1 MTKNEFLASFQNEL
15 QKRHIPD
22 WEDVVSEYEQ
32 HFALK
37 QADGFSEEEIAAK
50 LGAPAELAAQFEAA
64 DEDGKTAASPAAHLI
79 RFGVGAMDVVAALGM
94 VVLVAWLVIMAAFTA
109 VYAVAGICLIFDWN
123 IAGLL
128 PSMPRLCAVLAGL
141 MLLALCS
148 LSAVGT
154 VYYAEFLRQLCR
166 AYGRQ
171 RAMRWPQPGTG
182 RGCPLCP
189 CIPS

>member
-79 RFGVGAMDVVAALGM
+79 RFGVGAMDVVAG
-94 VVLVAWLVIMAAFTA
+94 AW
-109 VYAVAGICLIFDWN
+109 
-123 IAGLL
+123 
-128 PSMPRLCAVLAGL
+128 
-141 MLLALCS
+141 
-148 LSAVGT
+148 
-154 VYYAEFLRQLCR
+154 
-166 AYGRQ
+166 
-171 RAMRWPQPGTG
+171 
-182 RGCPLCP
+182 
-189 CIPS
+189 